1 MNKTIDINGYEH
13 VQRQL
18 EDCLLAVRRLQESNR
33 RLIKTQNIDTYLEK
47 EKEEINNNFDH
58 DLVKV
63 QQFKNDIVKDN
74 LIEYL
79 NDTRDKQIK
88 RINKIDKYL
97 GYMKS
102 NKKIKPENKKRNIDD
117 EEEKFYVLGKKNT
130 FKKKKYNNRFR
141 SESSLANICELNSFE
156 NNDRFRSDS
165 LLSEISEPNR
175 SRNNSDEEISTL
187 KYKVRKYMNLLR
199 IKKKNKKEKEYG
211 ISYGVNSY
219 DNDKKKCS
227 IDSDEFNTE
236 VNEKL
241 QILNSVYDLYTK
253 LKDGIS
259 H

>member
-13 VQRQL
+13 IQRQL
-18 EDCLLAVRRLQESNR
+18 QDCLLAVRRLEESNK
-33 RLIKTQNIDTYLEK
+33 RLNKTQNIDTYLEK

-102 NKKIKPENKKRNIDD
+102 NKKIKPENKKRNID
-117 EEEKFYVLGKKNT
+117 EEKFYVLGKKNT
-130 FKKKKYNNRFR
+130 FKKRKNNNNRFR
-141 SESSLANICELNSFE
+141 SEPSLENISELNSFE
-156 NNDRFRSDS
+156 NNGRFRSES
-165 LLSEISEPNR
+165 SLSEISEPNR
-175 SRNNSDEEISTL
+175 SRNNSDEEIRTL

-199 IKKKNKKEKEYG
+199 IKKKNKEKKYG
-211 ISYGVNSY
+211 LSYEF
-219 DNDKKKCS
+219 DNDKKSS
-227 IDSDEFNTE
+227 IDSEEFNTE

-259 H
+259 SN